1 MEKRFDTKITVI
13 LRDDLLPWQALNVA
27 AFLTSGVAAANP
39 EIIGEPYEDG
49 DGNTYYSL
57 FRQPVV
63 VLQGDGDAVKTAHER
78 CLRRGLRAAVY
89 TADMFATG
97 NDDDNREVVR
107 AVAAEKLDVVGIAVH
122 GPRSAVDKIAK
133 GCRMHP

>member
-13 LRDDLLPWQALNVA
+13 LRDDLQSWQALNVT
-27 AFLTSGVAAANP
+27 AFLTSGIAAANP
-39 EIIGEPYEDG
+39 EIIGEPYGDA

-63 VLQGDGDAVKTAHER
+63 VLQGDGDAVKAAHGR
-78 CLRRGLRAAVY
+78 CLRRGLRSAVY

-107 AVAAEKLDVVGIAVH
+107 AVDAEKLDVVGLAVH
-122 GPRSAVDKIAK
+122 GPRNAVDKIAK
-133 GCRMHP
+133 G

>member
-13 LRDDLLPWQALNVA
+13 LRDDLQPWQALNVT
-27 AFLTSGVAAANP
+27 AFLTSGIAAANP
-39 EIIGEPYEDG
+39 EIIGESYEDA

-57 FRQPVV
+57 FGQPVV
-63 VLQGDGDAVKTAHER
+63 VLQGDGDALKTSHER

-89 TADMFATG
+89 TSDMFATG
-97 NDDDNREVVR
+97 NDDDNRAVVR
-107 AVAAEKLDVVGIAVH
+107 AVGADKLDVVGLALH
-122 GPRSAVDKIAK
+122 GPRNAVDKIAK